1 MAADWAEVLDL
12 YGRALLD
19 FDAALDSG
27 DAAHAGFDF
36 KLPDDLGALP
46 PELADVAANVAALS
60 ADVERHV
67 REAMDETAHEQAA
80 VTRARSLA
88 SRERRRARFV
98 DVNG

>member
-1 MAADWAEVLDL
+1 MATSWSEVLDL

-19 FDAALDSG
+19 FDAALGTG
-27 DAAHAGFDF
+27 DPAHASFEF
-36 KLPDDLGALP
+36 KLPSDLGPLP

-88 SRERRRARFV
+88 ARERRQAKFI
-98 DVNG
+98 DVNS

>member
-1 MAADWAEVLDL
+1 MAANWSDVLDL

-19 FDAALDSG
+19 FDAALGTG
-27 DAAHAGFDF
+27 DASHASFDF
-36 KLPDDLGALP
+36 KLPDDLGPLP
-46 PELADVAANVAALS
+46 PELAEVAASIAALS

-88 SRERRRARFV
+88 ARERRPAKFI
-98 DVNG
+98 DVNS

>member
-1 MAADWAEVLDL
+1 MAATWAEVLDL

-27 DAAHAGFDF
+27 TAATATFDF
-36 KLPDDLGALP
+36 KLPDDLGPLP
-46 PELADVAANVAALS
+46 PEVAEVAANVAALS

-67 REAMDETAHEQAA
+67 RDAMDETAHERAS
-80 VTRARSLA
+80 VTRAKSLA
-88 SRERRRARFV
+88 VRERPPAQFV